1 MIFAAMIL
9 APAALM
15 ARVEGDGF
23 LRFLREGEVVYQ
35 KEARLVAVDGRLAHE
50 DGPPVT
56 PAIVVAGSP
65 ASLSVDSDG
74 RVMADGRQIGRLTLA
89 IFGTDLRPI
98 ERDGWLLAADR
109 PKLAYP
115 GSPGAGTI
123 VSPGSAAPPMPRPEA
138 VISSEVLVNGPR
150 ITLAEVLGIDSEA
163 AAKVDLGPA
172 AAPGASRQISRSA
185 IQSQMRSLGLTA
197 SAPDSIRVVTRHQP
211 VSHEQFVQDAVQRLK
226 ETGLSGQIVSSAEP
240 DMLAPVGELELRAS
254 APRMTGRTATVD
266 VEVWVNKVKFNTRS
280 IKFETASA
288 TDAFKAGQQV
298 RVILR
303 AAGATVE
310 VQARIRSIDRE
321 RGLITVATDS
331 GAVLTGTPTDSGAI
345 EVTVS

>member
-9 APAALM
+9 APAVLT

-50 DGPPVT
+50 LGPPVT
-56 PAIVVAGSP
+56 PAITVVGSP
-65 ASLSVDSDG
+65 SSLTVDPEG
-74 RVMADGRQIGRLTLA
+74 RVMADGRQIGRLAVAL
-89 IFGTDLRPI
+89 FGTDLRPI

-109 PKLAYP
+109 PKVVYP
-115 GSPGAGTI
+115 GSPGAGVI
-123 VSPGSAAPPMPRPEA
+123 ASENAVAPPMPRPEA
-138 VISSEVLVNGPR
+138 VVAGEILVNGPR
-150 ITLAEVLGIDSEA
+150 ISLAEVLGIDSDA

-172 AAPGASRQISRSA
+172 AAPGATRQISRSA
-185 IQSQMRSLGLTA
+185 IQSQIRSLGLSA
-197 SAPDSIRVVTRHQP
+197 SAPESVRVVTRHQAVP
-211 VSHEQFVQDAVQRLK
+211 HERFVQDAVKKLT
-226 ETGLSGQIVSSAEP
+226 ETCLVGQISTSAEP
-240 DMLAPVGELELRAS
+240 DMLAPVGELELRVS
-254 APRMTGRTATVD
+254 SLRMTGRTATIE
-266 VEVWVNKVKFNTRS
+266 VEVWVDKVKFNARS
-280 IKFETASA
+280 IKFETTSS
-288 TDAFKAGQQV
+288 TDAFKSGQQV

-331 GAVLTGTPTDSGAI
+331 GAVLTGTPTPFGAI